1 MTRARASVALVAALA
16 VAPALA
22 QSVATAPGAILRGL
36 DKVAGTTVDMTIRNG
51 ESTAFGLLT
60 VSVAEC
66 RYPADNPAA
75 DAFANVD
82 IMDSGGNALFGGWM
96 VASSPALSA
105 LDHPRYDVWILSC
118 ILPEAAPE
126 EPADDSSSD
135 G

>member
-1 MTRARASVALVAALA
+1 MSRECVSLTLAAVLA
-16 VAPALA
+16 VGPSLA
-22 QSVATAPGAILRGL
+22 QSVTSAPGALLRGL
-36 DKVAGTTVDMTIRNG
+36 DKVAGTTIDITVRNG
-51 ESTAFGLLT
+51 ESAAFGPLT

-66 RYPADNPAA
+66 RYPTDNPSA

-118 ILPEAAPE
+118 ILPEAEPE
-126 EPADDSSSD
+126 EPAEESNSD